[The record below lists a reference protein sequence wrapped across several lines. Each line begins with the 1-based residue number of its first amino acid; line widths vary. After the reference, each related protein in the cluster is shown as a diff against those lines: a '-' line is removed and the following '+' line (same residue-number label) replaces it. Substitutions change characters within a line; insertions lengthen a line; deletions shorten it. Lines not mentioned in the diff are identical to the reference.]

1 MTKLPAN
8 EKWDNNNF
16 KKIFNIS
23 HVANHWKF
31 NLFGMYHHLVL
42 NCDKQV
48 YKNYTAKLSQLHN
61 SGCQKTINV
70 LFLIRQNSKWSYQSL
85 YEEFEHNPNFN
96 PVVAVS
102 VIKTK
107 HFTGNEEK
115 ELQQNYDFFKSR
127 GIKTIKVYEN
137 KSFLDLEQ
145 FHPDIVFYDQPWGL
159 PIIHEPLRISQFAL
173 TAYCPYGVTLIES
186 NIEYLKN
193 FHNLLWR
200 YFIEHKSLTAIY
212 KQYDKHNHHNYITTG
227 HPKFDIYLQKHHPQ
241 TEPYWRNPQKF
252 KIIYAPHHSFENN
265 SLRCATF
272 AQNGKFILEWA
283 KSHPETTWIF
293 KPHPR
298 FIEGVIRAKIMTAA
312 EIDNYYQEWQKIGNI
327 YTQGDYFNIFNSSDL
342 MITDCLSFLAEYLP
356 TGHPLIRL
364 INPCSVKLNPWG
376 EKLCSAYY
384 SCHNNEELSD
394 MLNTIAIR
402 RQDTAM
408 CARTQIIKENI
419 PQSSVAHLITTH
431 LTEQLSV

>member
-145 FHPDIVFYDQPWGL
+145 FHPDIVFL
-159 PIIHEPLRISQFAL
+159 
-173 TAYCPYGVTLIES
+173 
-186 NIEYLKN
+186 
-193 FHNLLWR
+193 
-200 YFIEHKSLTAIY
+200 
-212 KQYDKHNHHNYITTG
+212 
-227 HPKFDIYLQKHHPQ
+227 
-241 TEPYWRNPQKF
+241 
-252 KIIYAPHHSFENN
+252 
-265 SLRCATF
+265 
-272 AQNGKFILEWA
+272 
-283 KSHPETTWIF
+283 
-293 KPHPR
+293 
-298 FIEGVIRAKIMTAA
+298 
-312 EIDNYYQEWQKIGNI
+312 
-327 YTQGDYFNIFNSSDL
+327 
-342 MITDCLSFLAEYLP
+342 
-356 TGHPLIRL
+356 
-364 INPCSVKLNPWG
+364 
-376 EKLCSAYY
+376 
-384 SCHNNEELSD
+384 
-394 MLNTIAIR
+394 
-402 RQDTAM
+402 
-408 CARTQIIKENI
+408 
-419 PQSSVAHLITTH
+419 
-431 LTEQLSV
+431 